1 MLYIISPSFMY
12 FIIGIWY
19 LLTPSSILHHPIP
32 PPPPLHHQPAL
43 RSGNHQSVTTHHVFS
58 FYENMFF
65 LLDST
70 YKWDHMVFV
79 FFCLTHFTSCNAL
92 QVHTHQWQGKD
103 HAGMGWRGLGG
114 VENTVSKA
122 RPPSHCLFPW
132 GFRVFLQIFA
142 WLSDLV
148 SHSFTWS
155 WPLLKGDFLRP
166 FLIPLRQGTP
176 TSGI

>member
-1 MLYIISPSFMY
+1 MLYIISPSLMY
-12 FIIGIWY
+12 FIVGIFW
-19 LLTPSSILHHPIP
+19 LLHPFCTPSP
-32 PPPPLHHQPAL
+32 PPACSQVWQPPISHHSSRIL
-43 RSGNHQSVTTHHVFS
+43 ILWDF
-58 FYENMFF
+58 FF

-79 FFCLTHFTSCNAL
+79 FFCRTHFTSCNAL
-92 QVHTHQWQGKD
+92 KVHTHQWQGKD

-122 RPPSHCLFPW
+122 RPPWHCLFPW
-132 GFRVFLQIFA
+132 GFRVFLQISA
-142 WLSDLV
+142 QLSDLV
-148 SHSFTWS
+148 SRSFTWS
-155 WPLLKGDFLRP
+155 WLLLKGDFLRP